1 MTLRKYV
8 IRLIASLLV
17 FTLSATLLA
26 GMFAT
31 PVKAVTTYDTRHM
44 VICYW
49 DTDKNAKLM
58 EQAVKDDYWNRQED
72 AEQHKWVKFTG
83 DSDGDADSLNSA
95 LTDIYNNYYGGS
107 NKEDFV
113 EQTAIVFWGG
123 ETALDD
129 DILTWVGNKSNKNQ
143 FSGGKHGGDTL
154 SAEAADWGT
163 DASYTEGDIKP
174 DDETGKEDNA
184 AARNSHRMGMYLFG
198 WDYTVETV
206 NAAAANDAVPSD
218 FTAGDGS
225 THTTGTAPSEAM
237 QDGVSYTFEEDDT
250 KASYEWSD
258 ADGDHTEEYTTY
270 HPVYHWAGYK
280 SEMKHYDGV
289 FERREDDYKS
299 IPTFTCTLGIVNKSK
314 GDGKTYT
321 LSSSLP
327 GRTENGSYTSKI
339 DVTGSVAS
347 NADVETWNATMPTYT
362 NGATGNI
369 DIYQY
374 IIDKNPYYRGA
385 FKNTTGGRRPG
396 GGTTI
401 TSWGDYAFY
410 DDPTLCWIFRTI
422 WNTVINFTH
431 KEEEITPVDTSY
443 YSVSSSLTAYFTAML
458 SGSIEGQPRK
468 LPEAAQGAGNAGD
481 FIGYGDKKDPYNF
494 KSYILEDDT
503 KTSTVVN
510 YEGLIGLDDSNKN
523 DTYAY
528 ARYGRLLN
536 DMGFDETAST
546 GIVSPRLVPGALME
560 GVYIISSGV
569 NFVFD
574 KVIDLMKAT
583 NPFSLFAVNYDDEQ
597 LWEDTT
603 ITSDPDGLNGGASTS
618 TTTKDGG
625 AHSYSGE
632 TIADKSPDLRDWI
645 ANVYNIFRN
654 FGLLTVIPFLLVLA
668 IASYLFNK
676 AQGESLAKKLG
687 IWFFRIL
694 FIVGGIPLLGGLYSS
709 VINYMDFAYDLTQAP
724 SSEIV
729 ACTFVDFQS
738 WVKYNRLG
746 PVSGT
751 LFVSEAKGP
760 AGQATDE
767 TMARLRLSAT
777 KVNQA
782 TGAISGVDMSHM
794 SSSGGLSSV
803 FSFYNSSFDTVESTA
818 LSNTATMA
826 KMSDMLTTW
835 MTGGK
840 YSASSWESDSL
851 ATFMTTH
858 KDDVGRQVLEE
869 ELKAASTPAEKE
881 ALQKLNEGT
890 LYEMFNAVSTTESW
904 TSRGSDGNLKIIQ
917 NSDEDEYSWD
927 DFNMFGNGTLT
938 ASIASPSKPDESEIT
953 YTNGSPSM
961 CTSGV
966 DANKAGQC
974 LSSKTGLSTIAMY
987 NYLSSAFAN
996 DNVTIFTNMNAI
1008 NNATSES
1015 HYSVNLVGTGSLRIL
1030 YYLSAFLVM
1039 AVISF
1044 LGLYFAVGI
1053 FVRNLVNGVKLIVS
1067 VPGAMLGVMKSIIQ
1081 VVLIVVTMIAE
1092 IIAVFTVY
1100 HICSQALM
1108 LVLTMSERFLT
1119 DDLNIHATAIGG
1131 WVSDAFGGYVAG
1143 SELLTG
1149 TLMLA
1154 AACVITFAVGIIT
1167 FAKRKQIIATSC
1179 AIEKLLLVK
1188 FTLYSKMCDTISLDE
1203 DIVVPRRDICDLIQ
1217 EVFIYA

>member
-1 MTLRKYV
+1 
-8 IRLIASLLV
+8 
-17 FTLSATLLA
+17 
-26 GMFAT
+26 
-31 PVKAVTTYDTRHM
+31 
-44 VICYW
+44 
-49 DTDKNAKLM
+49 
-58 EQAVKDDYWNRQED
+58 
-72 AEQHKWVKFTG
+72 
-83 DSDGDADSLNSA
+83 
-95 LTDIYNNYYGGS
+95 
-107 NKEDFV
+107 
-113 EQTAIVFWGG
+113 
-123 ETALDD
+123 
-129 DILTWVGNKSNKNQ
+129 
-143 FSGGKHGGDTL
+143 
-154 SAEAADWGT
+154 
-163 DASYTEGDIKP
+163 
-174 DDETGKEDNA
+174 
-184 AARNSHRMGMYLFG
+184 
-198 WDYTVETV
+198 
-206 NAAAANDAVPSD
+206 
-218 FTAGDGS
+218 
-225 THTTGTAPSEAM
+225 
-237 QDGVSYTFEEDDT
+237 
-250 KASYEWSD
+250 
-258 ADGDHTEEYTTY
+258 
-270 HPVYHWAGYK
+270 
-280 SEMKHYDGV
+280 
-289 FERREDDYKS
+289 
-299 IPTFTCTLGIVNKSK
+299 
-314 GDGKTYT
+314 
-321 LSSSLP
+321 
-327 GRTENGSYTSKI
+327 
-339 DVTGSVAS
+339 
-347 NADVETWNATMPTYT
+347 
-362 NGATGNI
+362 
-369 DIYQY
+369 
-374 IIDKNPYYRGA
+374 
-385 FKNTTGGRRPG
+385 
-396 GGTTI
+396 
-401 TSWGDYAFY
+401 
-410 DDPTLCWIFRTI
+410 
-422 WNTVINFTH
+422 
-431 KEEEITPVDTSY
+431 
-443 YSVSSSLTAYFTAML
+443 
-458 SGSIEGQPRK
+458 
-468 LPEAAQGAGNAGD
+468 
-481 FIGYGDKKDPYNF
+481 
-494 KSYILEDDT
+494 
-503 KTSTVVN
+503 
-510 YEGLIGLDDSNKN
+510 
-523 DTYAY
+523 
-528 ARYGRLLN
+528 
-536 DMGFDETAST
+536 
-546 GIVSPRLVPGALME
+546 
-560 GVYIISSGV
+560 
-569 NFVFD
+569 
-574 KVIDLMKAT
+574 
-583 NPFSLFAVNYDDEQ
+583 
-597 LWEDTT
+597 
-603 ITSDPDGLNGGASTS
+603 
-618 TTTKDGG
+618 
-625 AHSYSGE
+625 
-632 TIADKSPDLRDWI
+632 
-645 ANVYNIFRN
+645 
-654 FGLLTVIPFLLVLA
+654 
-668 IASYLFNK
+668 
-676 AQGESLAKKLG
+676 
-687 IWFFRIL
+687 
-694 FIVGGIPLLGGLYSS
+694 
-709 VINYMDFAYDLTQAP
+709 
-724 SSEIV
+724 
-729 ACTFVDFQS
+729 
-738 WVKYNRLG
+738 
-746 PVSGT
+746 
-751 LFVSEAKGP
+751 
-760 AGQATDE
+760 
-767 TMARLRLSAT
+767 MARLRLSAT

-803 FSFYNSSFDTVESTA
+803 FSFYNSSFDTVKSTA

-938 ASIASPSKPDESEIT
+938 ASIASPSKPDESKIT

-996 DNVTIFTNMNAI
+996 DNVTVFTNMNAI
-1008 NNATSES
+1008 NNATRES

-1092 IIAVFTVY
+1092 IIAVFTVH

-1167 FAKRKQIIATSC
+1167 FVKRKQIIATSC

-1203 DIVVPRRDICDLIQ
+1203 DIVVPRRDMCDLIQ